1 MIFTDYLV
9 IAGLAVSLAAVVLLV
24 VLLLRTKPDKEASSH
39 LKELGEALSGRLDLV
54 KETLSKS
61 IFSSMLD
68 FNEQV
73 NRKLLETN
81 DKSGR
86 NIAEFRV
93 DVNKELASF
102 KEQISGKLNQDF
114 KDLTGYL
121 ENQMGRI
128 NQNVEA
134 RLTTEFT
141 KTNET
146 FVKITERIAV
156 IDDAQKKIE
165 SLSGEMVSLQKI
177 LSNNQSRG
185 MFGEY
190 QLNQLLFYIYGD
202 TEAFYQTQYTIREAK
217 GKAESVRA
225 DAVVFMPEPIKMI
238 AIDSKF
244 PFAEYRKLFEPDLSP
259 EDEKPILSAFLA
271 NVKKHVTDIAS
282 KYIIQGTT
290 ADFAL
295 MFVPS
300 DGVLSLLHSKLPQVI
315 ELSRTKNVTIV
326 SPTTLIPLL
335 SSFKA
340 VSIDHQ
346 RSRYAFQIGK
356 ELRALE
362 KDFAAFGADWEKFL
376 SEFDRIAKSS
386 GVLSKDVEKITKKFN
401 RIKEVDIPD
410 QPAGETIETES
421 E

>member
-1 MIFTDYLV
+1 MVLTDYLV
-9 IAGLAVSLAAVVLLV
+9 LAGLALSAAAVVLLA
-24 VLLLRTKPDKEASSH
+24 VLIVRMKKVPEGDANVK
-39 LKELGEALSGRLDLV
+39 KLGEELAGRLDLV
-54 KETLSKS
+54 KDTLSKS

-68 FNEQV
+68 FNDQV
-73 NRKLLETN
+73 NAKLLETN

-86 NIAEFRV
+86 NITEFRV

-114 KDLTGYL
+114 KDLTVYL
-121 ENQMGRI
+121 EGQMGKI

-156 IDDAQKKIE
+156 IDDAQKNIE
-165 SLSGEMVSLQKI
+165 SLSSEMVSLQKI

-190 QLNQLLFYIYGD
+190 QLNQLLSYIYGD
-202 TEAFYQTQYTIREAK
+202 SEAFYQTQFTIREAK
-217 GKAESVRA
+217 GKSESVRA
-225 DAVVFMPEPIKMI
+225 DAVVFMPDPIKMI
-238 AIDSKF
+238 AVDSKF
-244 PFAEYRKLFEPDLSP
+244 PFAEYRKLFEPDLSG
-259 EDEKPILSAFLA
+259 EDEKTILSAFLA
-271 NVKKHVTDIAS
+271 NVKKHITDIAG
-282 KYIIQGTT
+282 KYVIQGVT

-300 DGVLSLLHSKLPQVI
+300 DGVLSLIHSKLPQVI
-315 ELSRTKNVTIV
+315 ELARTKNVTIV

-335 SSFKA
+335 SSFRA
-340 VSIDHQ
+340 INIDHKL
-346 RSRYAFQIGK
+346 SSSAKKILH
-356 ELRALE
+356 ELHALDRDFVKFAEEWTKLVDMIHKMTNKSETLE
-362 KDFAAFGADWEKFL
+362 KSFE
-376 SEFDRIAKSS
+376 RIS
-386 GVLSKDVEKITKKFN
+386 KKFSGI
-401 RIKEVDIPD
+401 RVVEISEEPSE
-410 QPAGETIETES
+410 ETSENES

>member
-1 MIFTDYLV
+1 MGLTEYLV
-9 IAGLAVSLAAVVLLV
+9 IAVLALTAAAVVLLA
-24 VLLLRTKPDKEASSH
+24 VLVTRTKYTSEGDSNVK
-39 LKELGEALSGRLDLV
+39 KLGEELVGRLDLV
-54 KETLSKS
+54 KEALSKS

-68 FNEQV
+68 FNNQV
-73 NRKLLETN
+73 NQKLLETN
-81 DKSGR
+81 DKSGK

-121 ENQMGRI
+121 EAQMGRI

-156 IDDAQKKIE
+156 IDDAQKNIE

-177 LSNNQSRG
+177 LANNQSRG

-190 QLNQLLFYIYGD
+190 QLNQLLSYIYGD
-202 TEAFYQTQYTIREAK
+202 NEAFYQTQYTIREAK
-217 GKAESVRA
+217 GKSESVRA

-238 AIDSKF
+238 AVDSKF
-244 PFAEYRKLFEPDLSP
+244 PFAEYRKLFEPDLSV
-259 EDEKPILSAFLA
+259 EDEKTILSAFLA
-271 NVKKHVTDIAS
+271 NVKKHITDIAT
-282 KYIIQGTT
+282 KYVIQGVT

-315 ELSRTKNVTIV
+315 ELARTKNVTIV

-346 RSRYAFQIGK
+346 RSRFAFQIGK

-362 KDFAAFGADWEKFL
+362 KDFAAFGANWEKFL

-386 GVLSKDVEKITKKFN
+386 GLLSKDVEKITKKFN
-401 RIKEVDIPD
+401 RIKEVDIPEQVD
-410 QPAGETIETES
+410 QESAENDGE
-421 E
+421 